1 MIDKDI
7 LNQYSKLI
15 QTQDFQELKKCTNNL
30 LTFLKA
36 SGCNRIFYSNAGLTN
51 IDEIKQN
58 FMYLESN
65 PKYYK
70 YALRIFLERTRL
82 ATGLMSGY
90 LYSISDTQ
98 YQCSKRIRREFPDIQ
113 ENKIFPKMIFIN

>member
-1 MIDKDI
+1 MIDKYI

-15 QTQDFQELKKCTNNL
+15 QTQDFQELKECTNDL
-30 LTFLKA
+30 LDYLKA
-36 SGCNRIFYSNAGLTN
+36 SGYNRILYSNAGLTN
-51 IDEIKQN
+51 LDEIKHN
-58 FMYLESN
+58 FTYLESN

-82 ATGLMSGY
+82 AIGLMSGY

-98 YQCSKRIRREFPDIQ
+98 YHCSKRIRREFPDIK
-113 ENKIFPKMIFIN
+113 ENQIFPKMIFIN